1 MTHSTVIA
9 SCFCG
14 AQSLLVGDISFVW
27 WVQVC
32 RNDACHQRS
41 LLYFSLIHI
50 YYRIYF
56 LVIPLLSRLTRYS
69 WNYGHLIF
77 SSRENGG
84 AKVCDA
90 ESLLSLLSLLCFSLI
105 RVPHSIRSL
114 TIPLLCRGS
123 MYSFSCARPRTKATH
138 MRATVSFSTINTFL
152 SWCRTTV
159 TESLFYVEPTGTQGK
174 CQ

>member
-14 AQSLLVGDISFVW
+14 AQSLLVGGNCLVSTSVSKRCLSS
-27 WVQVC
+27 C
-32 RNDACHQRS
+32 RQRS
-41 LLYFSLIHI
+41 LLYFSLIYI

-56 LVIPLLSRLTRYS
+56 LMIPLLSHSTRYS
-69 WNYGHLIF
+69 WSYGHLIF
-77 SSRENGG
+77 SSRGNGG

-90 ESLLSLLSLLCFSLI
+90 ESLLSLLSHLYFSLV

-123 MYSFSCARPRTKATH
+123 MHSLSCARPRAKATQ
-138 MRATVSFSTINTFL
+138 MRATVLFSTINTFL
-152 SWCRTTV
+152 S
-159 TESLFYVEPTGTQGK
+159 
-174 CQ
+174 

>member
-32 RNDACHQRS
+32 RNDACRQRS

-56 LVIPLLSRLTRYS
+56 LVIPLLSRWTRYS
-69 WNYGHLIF
+69 WSYGHLIF
-77 SSRENGG
+77 SSRGNGG

-105 RVPHSIRSL
+105 RVLHSIRSL
-114 TIPLLCRGS
+114 MLPLLCRGS
-123 MYSFSCARPRTKATH
+123 MHS
-138 MRATVSFSTINTFL
+138 L
-152 SWCRTTV
+152 S
-159 TESLFYVEPTGTQGK
+159 LLIALHILAIAAFYHTPE
-174 CQ
+174 